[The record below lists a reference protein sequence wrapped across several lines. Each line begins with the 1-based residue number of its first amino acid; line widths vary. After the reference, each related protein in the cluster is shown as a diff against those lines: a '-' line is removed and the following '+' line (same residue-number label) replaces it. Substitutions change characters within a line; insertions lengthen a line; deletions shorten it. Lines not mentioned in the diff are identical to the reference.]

1 MSIQEELRSRRFWRS
16 VLAELVG
23 SLILVTVILGAS
35 APGQEDEAPVLM
47 QVAVAAG
54 FSALSLMHCF
64 GEISGA
70 QMNPAVTLA
79 LLCTRKLDGLQSV
92 FYLVAQC
99 LGAVLGTGII
109 YMSLPVK
116 ATSRLLVNMINKD
129 GNAGQAL
136 TMEIF
141 ATFQLVFTIFA
152 VDDHRRRE
160 VGEPG
165 NLAVALSLATGILA
179 SGKFSGGSLN
189 PARSL
194 GPAVFTGVWEHHW
207 VYWIGPILGAVLGG
221 VSYEFF
227 FASSASQEKLIAC
240 ITCKDIEIVETASV
254 SRSSLLTVTQ
264 SAMRVKPT
272 AKVQDQLN

>member
-1 MSIQEELRSRRFWRS
+1 MSFREELKSRRFWRS

-23 SLILVTVILGAS
+23 SLVLVSVILGAS
-35 APGQEDEAPVLM
+35 APGHENGVPVLM

-54 FSALSLMHCF
+54 FSTVSLIHCF

-70 QMNPAVTLA
+70 QVNPAVTLA
-79 LLCTRKLDGLQSV
+79 FLCTRKLDFLQFVS
-92 FYLVAQC
+92 YLLAQC
-99 LGAVLGTGII
+99 LGAVIGSGII
-109 YMSLPVK
+109 YMSLPIK
-116 ATSRLLVNMINKD
+116 STSRHLVNMINKD

-136 TMEIF
+136 AMEII

-165 NLAVALSLATGILA
+165 SLAIAFSLSAGILA
-179 SGKFSGGSLN
+179 SGTFSGGSLN

-194 GPAVFTGVWEHHW
+194 GPAVITGFWEHHW
-207 VYWIGPILGAVLGG
+207 VYWIGPILGAILGG
-221 VSYEFF
+221 ISYEFF

-264 SAMRVKPT
+264 SAMRAKQT
-272 AKVQDQLN
+272 AKVQDNS

>member
-1 MSIQEELRSRRFWRS
+1 MSFREELRSRRFWRS

-23 SLILVTVILGAS
+23 SLVLVAVILGAS
-35 APGQEDEAPVLM
+35 APGQEDEVPALM

-54 FSALSLMHCF
+54 FSAVSLIHCF

-70 QMNPAVTLA
+70 Q
-79 LLCTRKLDGLQSV
+79 
-92 FYLVAQC
+92 
-99 LGAVLGTGII
+99 
-109 YMSLPVK
+109 
-116 ATSRLLVNMINKD
+116 INKD

-136 TMEIF
+136 AMEIF

-160 VGEPG
+160 VREPG
-165 NLAVALSLATGILA
+165 SLAIALSLTAGIMA

-194 GPAVFTGVWEHHW
+194 GPAIITGFWEHHW

-221 VSYEFF
+221 ISYEFF

-240 ITCKDIEIVETASV
+240 ITCKDIEIVETTSV

-264 SAMRVKPT
+264 SAMRAKQT
-272 AKVQDQLN
+272 AKVQDHS

>member
-1 MSIQEELRSRRFWRS
+1 MSFREELRSRRFWRS

-23 SLILVTVILGAS
+23 SLVLVSVILGAS
-35 APGQEDEAPVLM
+35 VPGQEDGVPVLM

-54 FSALSLMHCF
+54 FSAVSLIHCF

-70 QMNPAVTLA
+70 QVNPAVTLA
-79 LLCTRKLDGLQSV
+79 FLCTRKLDFLQFVS
-92 FYLVAQC
+92 YLLAQC
-99 LGAVLGTGII
+99 LGAVIGSGII
-109 YMSLPVK
+109 YMSLPIK
-116 ATSRLLVNMINKD
+116 STSRYLVNMVSPD

-136 TMEIF
+136 AMEIF

-160 VGEPG
+160 VGESG
-165 NLAVALSLATGILA
+165 SLAIAFSLTAGILA
-179 SGKFSGGSLN
+179 GKFSGGSLN

-194 GPAVFTGVWEHHW
+194 GPAIITGFWEHHW

-221 VSYEFF
+221 ISYEFF

-264 SAMRVKPT
+264 SAMRAKQT
-272 AKVQDQLN
+272 AKVQDHS

>member
-1 MSIQEELRSRRFWRS
+1 MAVLHELRSRRFWRS

-23 SLILVTVILGAS
+23 SLVLVTVILGAS
-35 APGQEDEAPVLM
+35 APGQEDGLPALI

-54 FSALSLMHCF
+54 FSAVSLIHCF

-70 QMNPAVTLA
+70 QVNPAVTVA
-79 LLCTRKLDGLQSV
+79 FLCTRKLDFLQFGS
-92 FYLVAQC
+92 YLLAQC
-99 LGAVLGTGII
+99 LGAVIGSGII

-116 ATSRLLVNMINKD
+116 SASRHLVNMVSPD

-136 TMEIF
+136 AMEIF

-152 VDDHRRRE
+152 VDDHRHRE

-165 NLAVALSLATGILA
+165 SLAIALSLTAGILA
-179 SGKFSGGSLN
+179 GKFSGGSLN

-194 GPAVFTGVWEHHW
+194 GPAIITGFWEHHW

-221 VSYEFF
+221 ISYEFF

-264 SAMRVKPT
+264 SAMRAKQT
-272 AKVQDQLN
+272 AKVQDHS

>member
-1 MSIQEELRSRRFWRS
+1 MSLREELRSRRFWRS

-23 SLILVTVILGAS
+23 SLVLVAVILGAS
-35 APGQEDEAPVLM
+35 APGQEDGVPVLM

-54 FSALSLMHCF
+54 FSAVSLIHCF

-70 QMNPAVTLA
+70 QVNPAVTLA
-79 LLCTRKLDGLQSV
+79 FLCTRKLDFLQFVS
-92 FYLVAQC
+92 YILAQC
-99 LGAVLGTGII
+99 LGAVIGSGII
-109 YMSLPVK
+109 YMSLPIK
-116 ATSRLLVNMINKD
+116 STSRHLVNMINKD

-136 TMEIF
+136 AMEIF

-152 VDDHRRRE
+152 MDDHRRRE
-160 VGEPG
+160 VGESG
-165 NLAVALSLATGILA
+165 SLAIAFSLTAGILA

-194 GPAVFTGVWEHHW
+194 GPAIITGFWEHHW
-207 VYWIGPILGAVLGG
+207 VYWIGPTLGAVLGG
-221 VSYEFF
+221 ISYEFF

-264 SAMRVKPT
+264 SAMRAKQT
-272 AKVQDQLN
+272 AKVQDHS

>member
-1 MSIQEELRSRRFWRS
+1 MLMMLHELRSRRFWRS

-23 SLILVTVILGAS
+23 SLVLVSVILGAS
-35 APGQEDEAPVLM
+35 APDQEGGVPALM

-54 FSALSLMHCF
+54 FSAVSLIHCF

-70 QMNPAVTLA
+70 QVNPAVTLA
-79 LLCTRKLDGLQSV
+79 FLCTRKLDFLQFVS
-92 FYLVAQC
+92 YLLAQC
-99 LGAVLGTGII
+99 LGAVIGSGII
-109 YMSLPVK
+109 YMSLPNK
-116 ATSRLLVNMINKD
+116 STSRYLVNMVSPD

-136 TMEIF
+136 AMEIF

-152 VDDHRRRE
+152 MGDHRRRE
-160 VGEPG
+160 VGESG
-165 NLAVALSLATGILA
+165 SLAIAFSLTAGILA
-179 SGKFSGGSLN
+179 GKFSGGSLN

-194 GPAVFTGVWEHHW
+194 GPAIITGFWEHHW

-221 VSYEFF
+221 ISYEFF

-264 SAMRVKPT
+264 SAMRAKQT
-272 AKVQDQLN
+272 AKVQDHS

>member
-1 MSIQEELRSRRFWRS
+1 MAMLHELRSRRFWRS

-23 SLILVTVILGAS
+23 SLVLVAVILGAS
-35 APGQEDEAPVLM
+35 APGQEDEVPALM

-54 FSALSLMHCF
+54 FSAVSLIHCF

-70 QMNPAVTLA
+70 QVNPAVTLA
-79 LLCTRKLDGLQSV
+79 FLCTRKLDFLQVVS
-92 FYLVAQC
+92 YLLAQC
-99 LGAVLGTGII
+99 LGAVIGSGII

-116 ATSRLLVNMINKD
+116 SASRHLVNMVSKD

-136 TMEIF
+136 AMEIF

-160 VGEPG
+160 VREPG
-165 NLAVALSLATGILA
+165 SLAIALSLTAGIMA
-179 SGKFSGGSLN
+179 GKFSGGSLN

-194 GPAVFTGVWEHHW
+194 GPAIITGFWEHHW

-221 VSYEFF
+221 ISYEFF

-240 ITCKDIEIVETASV
+240 ITCKDIEIVETTSV

-264 SAMRVKPT
+264 SAMRAKQT
-272 AKVQDQLN
+272 AKVQDHS